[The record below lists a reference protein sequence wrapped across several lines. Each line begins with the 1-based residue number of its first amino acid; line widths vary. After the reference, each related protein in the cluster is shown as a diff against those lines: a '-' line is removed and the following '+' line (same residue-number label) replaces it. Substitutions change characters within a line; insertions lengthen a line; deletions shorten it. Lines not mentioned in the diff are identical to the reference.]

1 MSLNNESND
10 LQSSMDMTDE
20 QILSLLKNETSYEKG
35 FRTLMEKYQERLY
48 WHIRKMVYEHDDA
61 NDVIQNTFIKV
72 YRSIERFE
80 GKSQLYT
87 WLYRIATNESIT
99 FLNKK
104 KKKQTTSI
112 DDGETNLS
120 NRLKADEYFD
130 GDEIQMQLQLALE
143 RLPEKQRMV
152 FNMRYFDEMSYA
164 DISEVLETSV
174 GALKASYHHA
184 SKKIESYLKSLSEG

>member
-10 LQSSMDMTDE
+10 SQLSMNMTDD
-20 QILSLLKNETSYEKG
+20 QILSLLQHKESYEKG
-35 FRTLMEKYQERLY
+35 FRALMETYQERLY

-72 YRSIERFE
+72 YRSIDRFQ
-80 GKSQLYT
+80 GKSKLYT

-104 KKKQTTSI
+104 KKKATSSI
-112 DDGETNLS
+112 DDEEANIG

-130 GDEIQMQLQLALE
+130 GDEIQLQLQMAIE
-143 RLPEKQRMV
+143 QLPEKQRLV
-152 FNMRYFDEMSYA
+152 FNMRYFDEMSYV
-164 DISEVLETSV
+164 DMSEVLETSV

-184 SKKIESYLKSLSEG
+184 SKKIESYLRSVAE